1 MDLEHFKEM
10 LHLIEP
16 DITAPKFMGRTK
28 VILDATFD
36 FDNSIFSYL

>member
-10 LHLIEP
+10 LCLIKP
-16 DITAPKFMGRTK
+16 DITPQKFMGRTK